1 MESLQWKRRSV
12 NRAIRWHPVSGGAEL
27 EADTRDV
34 AMVLRDRGLE
44 KATPVVSPVAK
55 RPKAE
60 VLLLVRILCTQDA
73 TLHSSVTMRVDNLS
87 LGVQIC
93 CLLQVLWHEG

>member
-12 NRAIRWHPVSGGAEL
+12 NRAIRWHPVPGGAEL

-34 AMVLRDRGLE
+34 AMVLRDLGLE

-60 VLLLVRILCTQDA
+60 VLLLAGPNPAHRMLRCT
-73 TLHSSVTMRVDNLS
+73 
-87 LGVQIC
+87 VQSPC
-93 CLLQVLWHEG
+93 E